1 MKGLVTIYRR
11 ELAGLFLAPLAW
23 ILFCL
28 TLLYQGFFF
37 LLVLSRNGGEV
48 NSALGFML
56 GGGWPFWYLCLF
68 VPPLLTM
75 RMISEESRS
84 GVLEF
89 LLTAPVGDAA
99 VVLGKALAATT
110 FLALAWGAVFVYG
123 LIAGL
128 LGADPDWGMLA
139 TQWLGATLV
148 SALFSAIGL
157 VTSALASTPLVA
169 AFLAIVVN
177 IVVVY
182 LPNLPATRL
191 LPGGI
196 ARWTLEKIDVL
207 AHFQGSFLTGA
218 LDSAHCVFF
227 AAWILA
233 LLFLAVRIVE
243 SRRWLG

>member
-1 MKGLVTIYRR
+1 MKGFRAIYAR

-23 ILFCL
+23 ILLCS
-28 TLLYQGFFF
+28 TLAYEAFFF
-37 LLVLSRNGGEV
+37 LLFLSRNGGEV
-48 NSALGFML
+48 NSALALLL

-99 VVLGKALAATT
+99 VVGGKAAAAAT
-110 FLALAWGAVFVYG
+110 FLALLWGSVFVYG
-123 LIAGL
+123 GFAAL
-128 LGADPDWGMLA
+128 LGARPDWGMLF

-157 VTSALASTPLVA
+157 VTSALARTPLVA
-169 AFLAIVVN
+169 AFLAIVIN

-182 LPNLPATRL
+182 LPNLGALRGLPPAV
-191 LPGGI
+191 
-196 ARWTLEKIDVL
+196 ARWTVEKIDVL
-207 AHFQGSFLTGA
+207 GHFQGSFLTGA
-218 LDSAHCVFF
+218 LDSAHLVFF
-227 AAWILA
+227 VAWILA
-233 LLFLAVRIVE
+233 LLFVAVRLVE